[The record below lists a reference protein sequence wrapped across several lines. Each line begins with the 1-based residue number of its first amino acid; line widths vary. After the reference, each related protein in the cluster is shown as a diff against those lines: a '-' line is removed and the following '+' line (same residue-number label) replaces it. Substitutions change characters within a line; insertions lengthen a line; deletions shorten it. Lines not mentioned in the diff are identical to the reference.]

1 MIRKGF
7 ARFTFS
13 IAGTF
18 AVAGLF
24 ASPALAQDH
33 AHGSS
38 AQNALVKV
46 VRRSR
51 SRTRTSPPRRRQGT
65 RSRSGA

>member
-1 MIRKGF
+1 MISRGF

-13 IAGTF
+13 LAGAF

-33 AHGSS
+33 AHGGP

-46 VRRSR
+46 VREITG
-51 SRTRTSPPRRRQGT
+51 RTEFAAAEAPIA

>member
-1 MIRKGF
+1 MTSREF

-13 IAGTF
+13 IAGTI

-33 AHGSS
+33 AHGGS
-38 AQNALVKV
+38 APNALVKF
-46 VRRSR
+46 VR
-51 SRTRTSPPRRRQGT
+51 
-65 RSRSGA
+65 